1 MRRNPFPP
9 APNDVSPQL
18 RAYLN
23 AVRDYVEMMAGGLS
37 ESRRR
42 SVTFE
47 DLVSMGIITSAEAED
62 RSKVR
67 S

>member
-23 AVRDYVEMMAGGLS
+23 AVRDYVEIMAGGLS

-42 SVTFE
+42 AVTFE
-47 DLVSMGIITSAEAED
+47 DLVSMGVVTSAEAEA
-62 RSKVR
+62 RAKVK